1 MKYGDGNA
9 QPGQYSED
17 DLEWIYD
24 RIKPSN
30 LAQRLARKL
39 TNKLNLD
46 PLEGFEE
53 AYIVKNLAFPGNIII
68 SAKETAKLEA
78 EKAYKGLI
86 LWSDGSKLDSG
97 AVGAGIAWKTS
108 IWHEKSLALGYFKE
122 IFDAELFRILEAFKT
137 AVKEKRKNS
146 YRSLTIFSDSQTAIL
161 RVSNDNLGPG
171 QALAVE
177 IIRIA

>member
-9 QPGQYSED
+9 QPGQYSEN
-17 DLEWIYD
+17 DLEWIYN

-68 SAKETAKLEA
+68 SAKETAELEA

-86 LWSDGSKLDSG
+86 L
-97 AVGAGIAWKTS
+97 
-108 IWHEKSLALGYFKE
+108 
-122 IFDAELFRILEAFKT
+122 
-137 AVKEKRKNS
+137 
-146 YRSLTIFSDSQTAIL
+146 
-161 RVSNDNLGPG
+161 
-171 QALAVE
+171 
-177 IIRIA
+177 